1 MNNKGSIVI
10 VGMARTPMGGF
21 QGVLKDVTAPVLGSF
36 AIRAAL
42 ERSGVEA
49 EDIDEVLDGLRTACR
64 NGTGPGASSLY
75 RGRNSICNRLHHCEQ
90 DVWFRNENYN
100 AGT

>member
-1 MNNKGSIVI
+1 MNNKDSIVI

-42 ERSGVEA
+42 ERSSVEA
-49 EDIDEVLDGLRTACR
+49 GDIDEVLMGCVLPAEWDRPRRVKPLSGQEFHMQPVAPL
-64 NGTGPGASSLY
+64 
-75 RGRNSICNRLHHCEQ
+75 
-90 DVWFRNENYN
+90 
-100 AGT
+100 